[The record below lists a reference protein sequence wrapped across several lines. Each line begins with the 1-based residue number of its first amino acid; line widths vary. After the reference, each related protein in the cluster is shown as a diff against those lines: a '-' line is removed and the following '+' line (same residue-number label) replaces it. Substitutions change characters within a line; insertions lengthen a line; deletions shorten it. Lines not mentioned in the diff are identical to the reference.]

1 MKDYLVCVDT
11 SYTNGKNGYIE
22 FKLKAEDI
30 DSAIETANQALDIV
44 KSLYSFVKNFN
55 VKNVSEIAENVSE
68 ITE

>member
-11 SYTNGKNGYIE
+11 SYTNGENGHIN
-22 FKLKAEDI
+22 FTLKADDI
-30 DSAIETANQALDIV
+30 DSATKTANQALDIV

-55 VKNVSEIAENVSE
+55 VNNVSK

>member
-44 KSLYSFVKNFN
+44 KALYSFVKNFN
-55 VKNVSEIAENVSE
+55 VKNVSEI
-68 ITE
+68 TE

>member
-11 SYTNGKNGYIE
+11 SYTNGKNGYME

-30 DSAIETANQALDIV
+30 DSAIETANHALDIV
-44 KSLYSFVKNFN
+44 NSVLSFVKGLD
-55 VKNVSEIAENVSE
+55 VKNVSK

>member
-30 DSAIETANQALDIV
+30 DSAIETSNQALDIV

-55 VKNVSEIAENVSE
+55 VKNVSEI
-68 ITE
+68 TE

>member
-22 FKLKAEDI
+22 FKLKTEDI
-30 DSAIETANQALDIV
+30 DSTIETANQALDIV

-55 VKNVSEIAENVSE
+55 VKNVSEI
-68 ITE
+68 TE

>member
-30 DSAIETANQALDIV
+30 DSAIETANQVLDIV

-55 VKNVSEIAENVSE
+55 VKNVSK

>member
-1 MKDYLVCVDT
+1 MKDYLGFVNT

-30 DSAIETANQALDIV
+30 DSAIETANQVLDIV

-55 VKNVSEIAENVSE
+55 VKNVSEI
-68 ITE
+68 TE

>member
-30 DSAIETANQALDIV
+30 NSAIETSNQALDIV

-55 VKNVSEIAENVSE
+55 VKNVSEI
-68 ITE
+68 TE

>member
-1 MKDYLVCVDT
+1 MKDYLVSVNT

-44 KSLYSFVKNFN
+44 KSLYAFVKNFN
-55 VKNVSEIAENVSE
+55 VKNVSK

>member
-11 SYTNGKNGYIE
+11 SYTNGKNGYME

-30 DSAIETANQALDIV
+30 DSAIETANQALNIV
-44 KSLYSFVKNFN
+44 KSVLSFVKGLD
-55 VKNVSEIAENVSE
+55 VKSVSK

>member
-30 DSAIETANQALDIV
+30 DSAIETTNQALDIV

-55 VKNVSEIAENVSE
+55 VKNVSEI
-68 ITE
+68 TE

>member
-11 SYTNGKNGYIE
+11 SYVNGKNGYIE

-30 DSAIETANQALDIV
+30 DSAMEAANQVLNTV
-44 KSLYSFVKNFN
+44 KSVLSFVKGLD
-55 VKNVSEIAENVSE
+55 VKSVSE

>member
-11 SYTNGKNGYIE
+11 SYTKGKNGYIE

-44 KSLYSFVKNFN
+44 KSL
-55 VKNVSEIAENVSE
+55 
-68 ITE
+68 

>member
-22 FKLKAEDI
+22 FKLKAENI
-30 DSAIETANQALDIV
+30 DSAIETANQVLNIV

-55 VKNVSEIAENVSE
+55 VKNVSEI
-68 ITE
+68 TE

>member
-11 SYTNGKNGYIE
+11 SYTNGENGHIE

-30 DSAIETANQALDIV
+30 DSAIETANRALDIV

-55 VKNVSEIAENVSE
+55 VKNVSEI
-68 ITE
+68 TE